1 MTTSTPNELNAFRW
15 AKLYFQN
22 EDRDLTA
29 TKSTMAALFT
39 YADFHEL
46 TCYPSQA
53 TLARVTALD
62 VQTVRRHLRKNV
74 EKGWLG
80 VIERGNSYKKATRYR
95 LSVPEPLSTA
105 TAVTNQLVS
114 ATTPTGIKGDRS
126 TPIKDDALTTNR
138 TTNEP
143 PIGGS
148 VGDRTGIGSD
158 TSSGSDKTP
167 DPFGGPGID
176 SPSNATTQTSTPI
189 NSDRSTGYIDDDPW
203 GTLPDRAVEP
213 EPASVAEPVRPKP
226 VPKPDCCDNVPFC
239 SCPWNDLT
247 ETR

>member
-1 MTTSTPNELNAFRW
+1 M
-15 AKLYFQN
+15 
-22 EDRDLTA
+22 
-29 TKSTMAALFT
+29 
-39 YADFHEL
+39 
-46 TCYPSQA
+46 
-53 TLARVTALD
+53 
-62 VQTVRRHLRKNV
+62 RRHLRKNV